1 MENEDSILQ
10 LGNWN
15 REKSVPEYAL
25 LECISNMSIL
35 SIDNIEEHLEKIG
48 LRGVTGPGSASN
60 SEQIFEGVA
69 GWGID
74 FNHKT
79 FSRLSSRHLQLLHK
93 LKRVEKISTSDIEFI
108 LTERRGCITL
118 RKFGV

>member
-1 MENEDSILQ
+1 MENEESNLQ
-10 LGNWN
+10 IGTWN
-15 REKSVPEYAL
+15 RESFVPEYAL
-25 LECISNMSIL
+25 LECVSNMSIL

-48 LRGVTGPGSASN
+48 LRGATGAGSASN

-74 FNHKT
+74 FNHRT
-79 FSRLSSRHLQLLHK
+79 FARLSSHHIK
-93 LKRVEKISTSDIEFI
+93 LFHDLKTVHKISTSDIEFI
-108 LTERRGCITL
+108 LSERRGRVNL